1 MRAAFVPR
9 YGPPE
14 VVEIR
19 ELPTPHPGKGE
30 VRIRVMATAVT
41 AGDWRL
47 RSGRLPGGFGLLRGP
62 ALGFGGPRK
71 GVLGTDAAG
80 VVDALGEGV
89 TRFRVGDAVLAFPGT
104 AMGGHAEY
112 LIMPA
117 AGKVVPKPAN
127 LDFEE
132 AAALPFGGMTAL
144 DFLRRGELKAG
155 ERVLV
160 NGASGNVGSA
170 AVQLA
175 RHLGAHVT
183 AVCSAAN
190 AELVRSLGAEEVID
204 YRQTD
209 FAAAGAGGTGVGG
222 TGDDGTGDDGKGRA
236 GRGAGGAPYDVI
248 VDTVGNAPYARVKNV
263 LAPGG
268 RLLAVLAD
276 LPAILTAPFAGR
288 SRQHRV
294 VAGPAAERVEDLVTL
309 AALAERGVFR
319 PVIDRRF
326 GFAEMVEAYRVVDGG
341 RKRGSVVVRVG

>member
-19 ELPTPHPGKGE
+19 QLPTPEPGAGE
-30 VRIRVMATAVT
+30 LRIRVVATAVT
-41 AGDWRL
+41 AGDWRV
-47 RSGRLPGGFGLLRGP
+47 RSGRLPRGFGLLRGL

-80 VVDALGEGV
+80 VVDAVGEGV
-89 TRFRVGDAVLAFPGT
+89 TRFQVGDAVLAFPGAT
-104 AMGGHAEY
+104 MGGHAEF

-117 AGKVVPKPAN
+117 DGKVVPKPTN
-127 LDFEE
+127 LSFEE

-144 DFLRRGELKAG
+144 DFLRRGAVKAG

-175 RHLGAHVT
+175 RHMGAHVT

-190 AELVRSLGAEEVID
+190 AELVRGLGAEEVID
-204 YRQTD
+204 YRRTD
-209 FAAAGAGGTGVGG
+209 FAA
-222 TGDDGTGDDGKGRA
+222 
-236 GRGAGGAPYDVI
+236 GGARYDVI

-276 LPAILTAPFAGR
+276 LGAILGAPFAGR
-288 SRQHRV
+288 SRKHQV
-294 VAGPAAERVEDLVTL
+294 VAGPTAERVEDLVTL
-309 AALAERGVFR
+309 AELAERGEFR

-326 GFAEMVEAYRVVDGG
+326 GFEEMVEAYRVVDGG
-341 RKRGSVVVRVG
+341 RKKGSVVVRVGDGAAAG